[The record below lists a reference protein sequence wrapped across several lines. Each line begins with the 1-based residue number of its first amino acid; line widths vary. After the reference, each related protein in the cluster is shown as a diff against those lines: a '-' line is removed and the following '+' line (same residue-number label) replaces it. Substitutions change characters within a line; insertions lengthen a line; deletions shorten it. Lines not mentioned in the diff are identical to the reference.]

1 MEAERKNTDGARVLI
16 VDDDEDSRIIY
27 PIVLETAGIH
37 ADIAANG
44 FEALALILTLK
55 PDLVLLDLAMPK
67 MSGFEV
73 LERLRAN
80 PETHNIPVVAFT
92 ASPLRFTEE
101 SLLQLGFNA
110 VLFKPVEPSTLLR
123 VVQTLL
129 AAR

>member
-1 MEAERKNTDGARVLI
+1 MEAERKNTEGARVLI

-27 PIVLETAGIH
+27 PIVLETAGIR

-44 FEALALILTLK
+44 FEALALLTMK